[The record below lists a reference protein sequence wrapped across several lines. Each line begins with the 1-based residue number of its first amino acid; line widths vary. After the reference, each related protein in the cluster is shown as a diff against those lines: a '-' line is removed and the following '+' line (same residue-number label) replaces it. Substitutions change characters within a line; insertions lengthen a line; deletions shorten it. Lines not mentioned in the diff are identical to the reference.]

1 MNEFTTILPHLAPAG
16 MVLARLSGVFI
27 YAPVLSSPL
36 LPRTVKVLLVFSLT
50 LAVYPILIP
59 VLHANGSF
67 EQEWTIWT
75 IVPALGAELLM
86 GFVVGFMAMIP
97 LVGIQLAGHQVGQQ
111 FGMAIAQEADP
122 NLNSRVSV
130 VGIVLFYLALMTFLK
145 LGGHRV
151 VFAVMLHS
159 FTQVPIGA
167 YRAELSQLEIAV
179 GMLQSAYE
187 LALRIA
193 APIICLM
200 MLQTFS
206 LGFISRTA
214 PSFNV
219 LSFGFPMRV
228 LLGMSALIAG
238 LNFMDEAMA
247 YEIETVLLDLFH
259 LFEDSAGA
267 GGM

>member
-50 LAVYPILIP
+50 LAIYPALIP

-67 EQEWTIWT
+67 DQEWTVWS
-75 IVPALGAELLM
+75 IVPALGYELLM
-86 GFVVGFMAMIP
+86 GSVLGFIAMIP
-97 LVGIQLAGHQVGQQ
+97 MVGIQLAGHQIGQQ

-130 VGIVLFYLALMTFLK
+130 VGIILFYLALMTFLN

-151 VFAVMLHS
+151 IFAVMLHS

-167 YRAELSQLEIAV
+167 YRADLNQLEIVV

-187 LALRIA
+187 LSLRIA
-193 APIICLM
+193 APIICM
-200 MLQTFS
+200 MLLQTFS
-206 LGFISRTA
+206 LGFVSRTA

-219 LSFGFPMRV
+219 LSLGFPLRV

-238 LNFMDEAMA
+238 LNFVDEAMA
-247 YEIETVLLDLFH
+247 YEIETMLMEIFY
-259 LFEDSAGA
+259 LFESNT
-267 GGM
+267 